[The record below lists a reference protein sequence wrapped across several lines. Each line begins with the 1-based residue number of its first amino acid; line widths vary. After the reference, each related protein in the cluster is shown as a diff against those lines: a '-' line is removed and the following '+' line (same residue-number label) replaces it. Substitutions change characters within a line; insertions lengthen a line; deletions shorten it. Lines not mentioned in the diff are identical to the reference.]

1 MSKLEESEQLTGEYG
16 STANRSA
23 SYTSSFTNKAS
34 LTETSRSGVED
45 FEEIQVSVSG
55 GSGVRTAAQKYAY
68 VPLCENKR
76 SNWLCGAPRV

>member
-23 SYTSSFTNKAS
+23 SYTSLFTNKAS
-34 LTETSRSGVED
+34 LTETSRSD

-55 GSGVRTAAQKYAY
+55 GSGLRTAAQKYTY
-68 VPLCENKR
+68 VPMCESKR